1 MGQIVTYGVIGLCVF
16 AWVYMFFGKNK
27 PVQPVTSD
35 DDDDDNDYGRVNP
48 ATGLPMM
55 DGVDAGGNPYGV
67 DLNPHDD

>member
-1 MGQIVTYGVIGLCVF
+1 
-16 AWVYMFFGKNK
+16 MFFGKNK
-27 PVQPVTSD
+27 PVQPVTSDDD